1 MACFRIFNT
10 AFVIYFLTPIGE
22 TLSEGFL
29 LQIQSILISDAIILP
44 AKQLVDF
51 SYQFKKRFV
60 TRFMEATKS
69 GYQQQVD
76 MLFAGATVQMNDRQV
91 HSYAI
96 DTLILCLQLVR

>member
-1 MACFRIFNT
+1 MAAFRIFNT
-10 AFVIYFLTPIGE
+10 AFVTYFLTPSDE

-51 SYQFKKRFV
+51 SYQFKKQFV

-69 GYQQQVD
+69 GYQKQVD
-76 MLFAGATVQMNDRQV
+76 MLFAGAPVEMNDRQV
-91 HSYAI
+91 PS
-96 DTLILCLQLVR
+96 LLR